1 MSIFGMVDWEN
12 NCGMSWADDC
22 RNKIMYKCNTAVGL
36 RYFCSEVCYAI
47 YIGVPIKEEGYYSL
61 ERIE

>member
-1 MSIFGMVDWEN
+1 
-12 NCGMSWADDC
+12 MSWADDC

-47 YIGVPIKEEGYYSL
+47 YIGVPVKEEGYYSL
-61 ERIE
+61 ERIK